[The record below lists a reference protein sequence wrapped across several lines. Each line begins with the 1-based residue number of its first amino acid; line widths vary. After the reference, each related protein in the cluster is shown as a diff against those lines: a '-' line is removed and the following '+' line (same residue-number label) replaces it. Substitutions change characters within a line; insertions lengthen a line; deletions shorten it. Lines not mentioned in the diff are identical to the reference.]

1 MAVLCLAIVGKN
13 NEPLYLCDCDF
24 EKQQKDDESLDGV
37 EDVFGF
43 SEESS
48 KGVENN
54 LSLQKEVRCEENSK
68 VSFDSERTYIA
79 SLYFRAVLD
88 FPPSIVDLC
97 LRLPP
102 VFFSHSPISR

>member
-1 MAVLCLAIVGKN
+1 MPVLCLAIVGKN

-24 EKQQKDDESLDGV
+24 EKQEKDDESLDGI

-54 LSLQKEVRCEENSK
+54 LSLEKEVRTAQK
-68 VSFDSERTYIA
+68 MIF
-79 SLYFRAVLD
+79 
-88 FPPSIVDLC
+88 
-97 LRLPP
+97 
-102 VFFSHSPISR
+102 